1 MKLSVQM
8 CEIFDFKATRYCR
21 IAMPTNC
28 NYNLKLFVC
37 VSVCCCRLLHFKTK
51 RNLCRE
57 TDPHLY
63 SIPRSGSILNKY
75 VCIHRGPE
83 VSICK
88 LQLLLFFFFL
98 LHCMCVYCFSI
109 FLFLCCACCC
119 TLFSLWLV
127 VFPIDGFVFAPYGR
141 LACTARLPICVIC
154 CALCCKSGSMVVE
167 LWSCATT
174 ARVDECAVARV

>member
-1 MKLSVQM
+1 MQCQQIAITISSSSCAFLSAAVGCSTSKQSAISAEKQTPIYIASPDLEASSISMYVYTEVQKSA
-8 CEIFDFKATRYCR
+8 FV
-21 IAMPTNC
+21 
-28 NYNLKLFVC
+28 NYNCFC
-37 VSVCCCRLLHFKTK
+37 
-51 RNLCRE
+51 
-57 TDPHLY
+57 
-63 SIPRSGSILNKY
+63 
-75 VCIHRGPE
+75 
-83 VSICK
+83 
-88 LQLLLFFFFL
+88 FFFFL

-141 LACTARLPICVIC
+141 LACTARLPICIIC

>member
-8 CEIFDFKATRYCR
+8 CEIFDFKATRYYR

-88 LQLLLFFFFL
+88 LQLLLFFLFFFFAALYVCVLFFHLLVFVLRLL
-98 LHCMCVYCFSI
+98 LHSVFSVVSCFSH
-109 FLFLCCACCC
+109 
-119 TLFSLWLV
+119 
-127 VFPIDGFVFAPYGR
+127 
-141 LACTARLPICVIC
+141 
-154 CALCCKSGSMVVE
+154 
-167 LWSCATT
+167 
-174 ARVDECAVARV
+174 